1 MSTQVFDSHMMR
13 DPETGGSR
21 LLFAGAPREGAALN
35 AFIEIGD
42 ATGPAVAT
50 LAA

>member
-1 MSTQVFDSHMMR
+1 MSVQVFDTHMMR

-21 LLFAGAPREGAALN
+21 LFYAGAPRVGAALN
-35 AFIEIGD
+35 LFIEIGD
-42 ATGPAVAT
+42 ATAPLVMN